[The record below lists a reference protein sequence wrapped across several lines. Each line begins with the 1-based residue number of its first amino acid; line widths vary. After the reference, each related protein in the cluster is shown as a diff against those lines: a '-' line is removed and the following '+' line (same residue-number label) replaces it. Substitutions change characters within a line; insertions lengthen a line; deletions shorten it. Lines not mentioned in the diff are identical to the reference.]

1 MIFTNPFL
9 NPGVLSIG
17 GHPIDMTKVKHDTYV
32 IAGTT
37 DHITPWN
44 AVYETAKLFGPKTTF
59 ILSNSGHLQSLLN
72 PPGNPKSWY
81 MKAPAKA
88 DNADA
93 WSEDAVKHEGTW
105 WLDWA
110 EFLQKKSGTRIA
122 SPEAAGNENFPVLGP
137 APGTYVFEE

>member
-1 MIFTNPFL
+1 MIFTNPFM

-17 GHPIDMTKVKHDTYV
+17 GHPIDMSKVKHDTYV

-37 DHITPWN
+37 DHITPWE
-44 AVYETAKLFGPKTTF
+44 AVYQTAKLFGPKTEF

-72 PPGNPKSWY
+72 PPGNPKSWF
-81 MKAPAKA
+81 MKGPAKQ
-88 DNADA
+88 DDGNK
-93 WSEDAVKHEGTW
+93 WSETAKKHEGSW

-110 EFLQKKSGTRIA
+110 EMLKKKSGEQIKSPDIA
-122 SPEAAGNENFPVLGP
+122 DNKNYPALGP